1 MALEVEGKFI
11 KALEPVSG
19 EKNGKKW
26 SKQFFVI
33 EQFGQYP
40 TPAQFQVWNGR
51 VNLSQFKEGDNV
63 KVLFDINSREWQ
75 EKVYTDLTAYRID
88 RIDATQPQP
97 QTSGTQPAA
106 QTATA
111 QTQPVQPPTA
121 PETQPAQQKAEGE
134 DDLPF

>member
-11 KALEPVSG
+11 KALDPISG

-40 TPAQFQVWNGR
+40 TPAQFQVWNDR
-51 VNLSQFKEGDNV
+51 INLSQFNEGDSV
-63 KVLFDINSREWQ
+63 KVTFDINSREWQ
-75 EKVYTDLTAYRID
+75 DRVYTDLTAFRVD
-88 RIDATQPQP
+88 KTNGDVSNNNTQTNGTQPQ
-97 QTSGTQPAA
+97 S
-106 QTATA
+106 QTAT
-111 QTQPVQPPTA
+111 VQPPTA
-121 PETQPAQQKAEGE
+121 PVEQPKAEGA

>member
-11 KALEPVSG
+11 KALDPVSG

-40 TPAQFQVWNGR
+40 TMAQFQVWNER
-51 VNLSQFKEGDNV
+51 INLSQFKEGDSV
-63 KVLFDINSREWQ
+63 KVMFDINSREWQ
-75 EKVYTDLTAYRID
+75 ERVYTDLTAFRVD
-88 RIDATQPQP
+88 KLDAQGGTQQTQTQTQT
-97 QTSGTQPAA
+97 QTSTP
-106 QTATA
+106 T
-111 QTQPVQPPTA
+111 PPPPTV
-121 PETQPAQQKAEGE
+121 PEEQPKAEGG

>member
-11 KALEPVSG
+11 KALDPVSG

-40 TPAQFQVWNGR
+40 TMAQFQVWNDR
-51 VNLSQFKEGDNV
+51 INLSQFKEGDSV
-63 KVLFDINSREWQ
+63 KVMFDINSREWQ
-75 EKVYTDLTAYRID
+75 ERVYTDLTAFRVD
-88 RIDATQPQP
+88 RLDAQGGAQQPQAQA
-97 QTSGTQPAA
+97 QTSTPTPPPPSVPEEQP
-106 QTATA
+106 
-111 QTQPVQPPTA
+111 
-121 PETQPAQQKAEGE
+121 KAEGG